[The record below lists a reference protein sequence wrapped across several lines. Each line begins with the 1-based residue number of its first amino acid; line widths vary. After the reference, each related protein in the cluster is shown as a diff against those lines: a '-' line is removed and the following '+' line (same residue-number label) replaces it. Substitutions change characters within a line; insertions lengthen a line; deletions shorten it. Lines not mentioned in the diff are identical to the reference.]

1 MKNKLPPIVSRLL
14 ITAIFAFVYFYFNLP
29 AINLQ
34 DTEFYMF
41 VFLICAVY
49 CFLSIATMGLLKI
62 ETVSEL
68 VDKLKK
74 NCLIPALVCVALLA
88 LMIIGSVISSPLFR
102 ASAYSQLLTV
112 EDGDFT
118 AEVDQISYDQIPLLD
133 AASAQRLGDRKLGEL
148 SDMVSQFEV
157 ASNYTQ
163 INYGDTPVRVTP
175 LEYGDIIK
183 WFNNRAEGLPGYLVI
198 DMVTQEVE
206 IIRLEEGM
214 KYSES
219 ELFGRNIYRHLR
231 FNYPT
236 YIFAGVSFE
245 IDDEGVPYYVCPRLV
260 KTIGLFGG
268 RDINGAVL
276 VNAITG
282 ESTYYE
288 EVPTWV
294 DQVYFANLVIEQ
306 YDYKGMYTNGFINS
320 ILGQQGVTVT
330 TEDYNHLAID
340 DDVYMY
346 TGITSVGSDQ
356 SNVGFILT
364 NQRTKETSYYP
375 VAGATEQSAMASA
388 QGEVQNLRYSATFPL
403 LLNISNQ
410 PTYFMALKD
419 DAGLVKMYAMVNVAQ
434 YQLVAVGNTVSECE
448 ANYIKLLSEGN
459 ITDIESGS
467 SAEITGKILEI
478 RSAVIDGNSVFYIKL
493 NGDSWYYTFVANE
506 NEIAPILDVGDEIS
520 FISTST
526 EGDLRLG
533 YSLAIA
539 E

>member
-1 MKNKLPPIVSRLL
+1 MKKKLPPMVTRIL
-14 ITAIFAFVYFYFNLP
+14 ITTIFAFLYFYFNLP

-34 DTEFYMF
+34 DTQFYMF
-41 VFLICAVY
+41 IFLICAVY
-49 CFLSIATMGLLKI
+49 CFLSIATMGLVKI
-62 ETVSEL
+62 ETVTEL
-68 VDKLKK
+68 AQKLKK
-74 NCLIPALVCVALLA
+74 NCAIPAIICVVLLGV
-88 LMIIGSVISSPLFR
+88 MIIGSVISSPIFR
-102 ASAYSQLLTV
+102 ASSYSQLLTV
-112 EDGDFT
+112 EDGDFI
-118 AEVDQISYDQIPLLD
+118 AEVDQISFDQIPLLD

-157 ASNYTQ
+157 ANNYTQ
-163 INYGDTPVRVTP
+163 INYNGAPVRVTP

-183 WFNNRAEGLPGYLVI
+183 WFNNRGEGLPGYLVI

-206 IIRLEEGM
+206 IVRLTEGM

-219 ELFGRNIYRHLR
+219 ELFGRNIHRHLR

-245 IDDEGVPYYVCPRLV
+245 IDDNGVPYYVCPRLV

-268 RDINGAVL
+268 RDIDGAVL

-282 ESTYYE
+282 ESEYYE

-306 YDYKGMYTNGFINS
+306 YDYKGMYSNGFINS
-320 ILGQQGVTVT
+320 LLGQQGVTVT

-340 DDVYMY
+340 NDVYMY

-364 NQRTKETSYYP
+364 NQRTKETRYYP
-375 VAGATEQSAMASA
+375 GAGATEQSAMASA

-419 DAGLVKMYAMVNVAQ
+419 DAGLVKMYAMVNVGQ

-448 ANYIKLLSEGN
+448 ANYVKLLAEGGV
-459 ITDIESGS
+459 TDGDLEN
-467 SAEITGKILEI
+467 SAEITGEISEI
-478 RSAVIDGNSVFYIKL
+478 RSAVIDGNTVFYIKL
-493 NGDSWYYTFVANE
+493 EGDSWYYTFVASE
-506 NEIAPILDVGDEIS
+506 NEVAPILDEGDEIN
-520 FISTST
+520 FISTSN
-526 EGDLRLG
+526 EGEIRLA
-533 YSLAIA
+533 YSLTRAD
-539 E
+539 